1 MQKDFVVIYK
11 NTRNDIFQVT
21 IYINLKN
28 FLNVYRII
36 IILNQ
41 ILISFSNILTKLMKI
56 VLRQKM
62 IKWMKKNKP

>member
-21 IYINLKN
+21 IYIKLKN

-36 IILNQ
+36 IIFNQ

-62 IKWMKKNKP
+62 IKWMKKNKL

>member
-62 IKWMKKNKP
+62 IKWMKKNKL

>member
-41 ILISFSNILTKLMKI
+41 ILISFSNILTKYSSKTKDD
-56 VLRQKM
+56 KM
-62 IKWMKKNKP
+62 DEEK

>member
-1 MQKDFVVIYK
+1 LQKDFVVIYK

-41 ILISFSNILTKLMKI
+41 ILISFSNILTKYSSKTKDD
-56 VLRQKM
+56 KM
-62 IKWMKKNKP
+62 DEEK